1 MIVYLNQR
9 NYTQSKYIERQKEFV
24 LNFFR
29 SNVHLRGAGGIK
41 PVTST
46 APRIRGRVG
55 TGDLQGG
62 TITPVIPKTNNVNV
76 PGTGVKVNGNMPI
89 QSQAQQFL
97 DSGQV
102 QAAQRNAATP
112 SRNPNNKKFQKQNQI
127 LNTVPGMNEIANAG
141 GNTLVI
147 GAKDTRD
154 ITAAVNNANNGVV
167 GRVKGGINGDK
178 IINQNAYQGQV
189 AIKEMP
195 KQQGT
200 GATAADIKQAKIT
213 QDKFNRFQQSQTA
226 QQALKDRLA
235 TAKSNGTLQNYR
247 QQRQVN
253 ADTEVSAQDASRNT
267 KLPVKVN
274 KPAAEAPSAA
284 EASRNTKL
292 PVKVNKPAAEAPSA
306 AEASRNTKLPVKV
319 DNPRPETATPQTP
332 PPYKPQGQSQPQTPQ
347 PQTPPPYKPQGQPQ
361 GQGQNQQQTP
371 PPYKPQGQGQQQTPP
386 PYKPQ
391 GQGQQQTPPANNTQG
406 QGQNNQQ
413 QTPSTNTN
421 QGNWDKLDWW
431 DKWGKQSAIG
441 LGTGAAAIGATYG
454 IKSMLGDD
462 DDK

>member
-9 NYTQSKYIERQKEFV
+9 NYTQSRYIERQKEFASGWFAN
-24 LNFFR
+24 LFKR
-29 SNVHLRGAGGIK
+29 
-41 PVTST
+41 T
-46 APRIRGRVG
+46 APVKPTLSPSSKIVPKIRGRVG
-55 TGDLQGG
+55 NGDLHGG
-62 TITPVIPKTNNVNV
+62 TVTPVIPKTNNVNV
-76 PGTGVKVNGNMPI
+76 AGTGVKVNGNMPI

-167 GRVKGGINGDK
+167 GRVKGGANGDK

-213 QDKFNRFQQSQTA
+213 QDKFNRSQQSQTA

-235 TAKSNGTLQNYR
+235 TAKSNGTLQNFQ

-253 ADTEVSAQDASRNT
+253 AVTSVTAQDASRNT
-267 KLPVKVN
+267 KLSVKVN
-274 KPAAEAPSAA
+274 KPATEAPSAA
-284 EASRNTKL
+284 EASRSTKL
-292 PVKVNKPAAEAPSA
+292 S
-306 AEASRNTKLPVKV
+306 VKV
-319 DNPRPETATPQTP
+319 DNPKPETVTPPPYKPQGQSQSQTP
-332 PPYKPQGQSQPQTPQ
+332 PPYKPQGQS
-347 PQTPPPYKPQGQPQ
+347 
-361 GQGQNQQQTP
+361 QQQTP
-371 PPYKPQGQGQQQTPP
+371 PPYKPQGQGQ
-386 PYKPQ
+386 
-391 GQGQQQTPPANNTQG
+391 
-406 QGQNNQQ
+406 NNQP

-462 DDK
+462 DNK

>member
-9 NYTQSKYIERQKEFV
+9 NYTQSRYIERQKEFASGWFAN
-24 LNFFR
+24 LFKR
-29 SNVHLRGAGGIK
+29 
-41 PVTST
+41 T
-46 APRIRGRVG
+46 APVKPTLSPSSKIVPKIKGRVG
-55 TGDLQGG
+55 NGDLQGG

-154 ITAAVNNANNGVV
+154 ITAALNNANNGVV

-213 QDKFNRFQQSQTA
+213 QDKFNRSQQSQTA

-235 TAKSNGTLQNYR
+235 TAKSNGTLQNFQ

-253 ADTEVSAQDASRNT
+253 AVTSVTAQDASRNT
-267 KLPVKVN
+267 KLSVKVN
-274 KPAAEAPSAA
+274 KPAVEAPSAA

-292 PVKVNKPAAEAPSA
+292 S
-306 AEASRNTKLPVKV
+306 VKV
-319 DNPRPETATPQTP
+319 DNPKPETVTPQPQTP
-332 PPYKPQGQSQPQTPQ
+332 PPYKPQGQNQPQTPQ
-347 PQTPPPYKPQGQPQ
+347 PQTPPPYKPQGQ
-361 GQGQNQQQTP
+361 GQNQLQTP
-371 PPYKPQGQGQQQTPP
+371 PAYKPQGQGR
-386 PYKPQ
+386 
-391 GQGQQQTPPANNTQG
+391 QQTPPANNTQG
-406 QGQNNQQ
+406 QNNQQ
-413 QTPSTNTN
+413 QTPSTSTN

-462 DDK
+462 DNK